1 MVTPFAGSTPD
12 YRNGR
17 EENRSASREMR
28 CGTGDALGAAEYHLW
43 GSGITKRDVD
53 ASQPVKRGE
62 RNGAMA
68 QTTRKAFDERLLTHH
83 PAGQACVEVC
93 LSHGW
98 QPNSADVIRLVKL
111 WD

>member
-1 MVTPFAGSTPD
+1 
-12 YRNGR
+12 
-17 EENRSASREMR
+17 
-28 CGTGDALGAAEYHLW
+28 
-43 GSGITKRDVD
+43 
-53 ASQPVKRGE
+53 
-62 RNGAMA
+62 MA

-111 WD
+111 WDQVRQGQRSEVALSQTRLEYARWLYVNGKINEGHAGAESAPSGE